1 MFTPLSNRQTREFID
16 TMQLFEGVN
25 ETREKLKSYRGT
37 MTFRNTAGH
46 DYLVKW
52 HYDGGKRE
60 AKVIGRRNSETEVL
74 ERDFNTGRKRL
85 ESRLKSIETNLAAQA
100 KLNVAVGL
108 GRLPEIAARILRAFE
123 RRGLSHDKFLVV
135 GTNAL
140 YAYEA
145 LAGGSFD
152 TQLVSTQDIDL
163 LVDSR
168 NALKLAVQ
176 EEPDEQI
183 LLNSLQAAD
192 RSFESANRSYRATN
206 RNGYMVDFIKSQRN
220 PPWAA
225 EGLALPDSDLQPSP
239 IEGLIWLENAPVI
252 VQPVLDTKGFPV
264 TMAVPDPRVFAIHK
278 FWLSQKPERGIK
290 ARRDKAQALAV
301 AILVMNEMKHLPF
314 DGRSLRMIPKDIF
327 QHAKA
332 AFEKEFSKQP
342 KREDF

>member
-1 MFTPLSNRQTREFID
+1 MFTPFANRQAREFID
-16 TMQLFEGVN
+16 TMQLFEAVR
-25 ETREKLKSYRGT
+25 ETRQKLESYRGT

-52 HYDGGKRE
+52 HYDNGKRE
-60 AKVIGRRNSETEVL
+60 AKVIGRRNAETEAL

-85 ESRLKSIETNLAAQA
+85 ESRLKSIESNLASQA

-108 GRLPEIAARILRAFE
+108 GRLPDIAARILRAFE
-123 RRGLSHDKFLVV
+123 RRGIGHQHMFVV

-145 LAGGSFD
+145 LTGGSFD

-163 LVDSR
+163 FVDSR

-176 EEPDEQI
+176 GEPDEHI
-183 LLNSLQAAD
+183 LLNCLKAAD
-192 RSFESANRSYRATN
+192 RSFESAKRSYRATN
-206 RNGYMVDFIKSQRN
+206 RNGYMVDFIKAQRN
-220 PPWAA
+220 PPWAP
-225 EGLALPDSDLQPSP
+225 EGLALPESDLQPSP

-252 VQPVLDTKGFPV
+252 VQPVLDTKGYPV
-264 TMAVPDPRVFAIHK
+264 VMAVPDPRVFAIHK
-278 FWLSQKPERGIK
+278 YWLSQKPERGIK
-290 ARRDKAQALAV
+290 ARRDRAQAIAV
-301 AILVMNEMKHLPF
+301 AMLVMNELRHLPF
-314 DGRSLRMIPKDIF
+314 DGRSLRMIPKEIF
-327 QHAKA
+327 QDAKE